1 MSVLTP
7 EIHRARRL
15 HIVVKAFALAHDLEP
30 ADKRAVVGKATAIRL
45 LVESGSAANAMAK
58 SELAVLHGT
67 VKGMTEVG
75 DWPDFITKYIDE
87 LDRSL

>member
-1 MSVLTP
+1 MSILTP
-7 EIHRARRL
+7 EVHRVRRL
-15 HIVVKAFALAHDLEP
+15 HTVVKAFALANDLEP
-30 ADKRAVVGKATAIRL
+30 ADKRAVVSKAQAIRL
-45 LVESGSAANAMAK
+45 LIESGSAANKMAK
-58 SELAVLHGT
+58 TELALLHAA